1 MDEDLGRGAEV
12 VALAEAGDLVGPGD
26 VVDRGGHVEFA
37 GGGGGTGQAAEDLQR
52 RDVRRGVVTEESVT
66 DGVSPLFLSE
76 SEIGAAASDAKRAA
90 GPLQRPRKA
99 APRASA

>member
-1 MDEDLGRGAEV
+1 V
-12 VALAEAGDLVGPGD
+12 VEETLLNTMYELPD
-26 VVDRGGHVEFA
+26 
-37 GGGGGTGQAAEDLQR
+37 R
-52 RDVRRGVVTEESVT
+52 RDVRRCVVTEESVT